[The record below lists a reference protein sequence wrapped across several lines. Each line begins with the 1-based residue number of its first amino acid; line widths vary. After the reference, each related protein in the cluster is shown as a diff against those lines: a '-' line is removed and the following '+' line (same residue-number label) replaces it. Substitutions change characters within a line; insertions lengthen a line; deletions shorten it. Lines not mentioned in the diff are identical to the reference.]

1 MAMGMLKLSRGWHRW
16 IVAMRNKIAMGCQ
29 LGWSL
34 NGKPA
39 LNGDVTLLLNVKKR
53 FLYISSFNVHL

>member
-1 MAMGMLKLSRGWHRW
+1 MGMLKLSRGWHRW

-34 NGKPA
+34 NGKP
-39 LNGDVTLLLNVKKR
+39 GDVTLLLNVKKR
-53 FLYISSFNVHL
+53 FLYISGFNVHL

>member
-1 MAMGMLKLSRGWHRW
+1 MAMGMLKLSRGWHWW

-39 LNGDVTLLLNVKKR
+39 LNGDVTTLKC
-53 FLYISSFNVHL
+53 